1 MEIIQRIGA
10 NTKKIELIQRKI
22 VILRIENSTGTKT
35 DKEVWLQKGLADR
48 VTKQKMHGWI
58 GS

>member
-22 VILRIENSTGTKT
+22 VILRIENSTGTKK